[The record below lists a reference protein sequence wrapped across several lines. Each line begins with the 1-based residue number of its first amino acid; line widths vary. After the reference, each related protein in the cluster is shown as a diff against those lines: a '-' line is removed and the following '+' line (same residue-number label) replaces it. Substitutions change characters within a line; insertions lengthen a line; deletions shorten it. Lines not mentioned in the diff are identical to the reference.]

1 MSINYKYS
9 KQFLNMAKEEI
20 IRKALKKLKE
30 KFPEMETGL
39 LEKEL
44 IPLEKEKIQPRIL
57 KKKK

>member
-20 IRKALKKLKE
+20 IKKGLKKLKE
-30 KFPEMETGL
+30 KFPGMETGL

>member
-20 IRKALKKLKE
+20 IKKGLKKLKE

>member
-1 MSINYKYS
+1 
-9 KQFLNMAKEEI
+9 MAKEEI

-30 KFPEMETGL
+30 KFPGMETGL

>member
-1 MSINYKYS
+1 MLINYKYL

-20 IRKALKKLKE
+20 IRKGLKKLKE
-30 KFPEMETGL
+30 KFPGMETGL

-44 IPLEKEKIQPRIL
+44 IPLEGEKIQPRTL